1 MRIWIYTAHIKITR
15 TLMADGQQLDYLSNS
30 KSQKVK
36 YIDIATYKFVFFW
49 LHILENSKT
58 SEVIELE

>member
-1 MRIWIYTAHIKITR
+1 
-15 TLMADGQQLDYLSNS
+15 MADGQQLDYLSNS